1 LLALPDAEAHDAG
14 ARTIVRSGHQT
25 KESAM
30 ISQAVRPLCR
40 ATATVLAI
48 SAVTLGSQ
56 AGAQTYPSN
65 VIRIVVPTSAGT
77 PPDIISRVV
86 ATEVSE
92 TEGWKVIVENRPG
105 AVQTIAAL
113 DVLKQ
118 PADGYSIYALSLPVS
133 AAPALLPNIP
143 FKLDADFAPV
153 IKVSTSYNVLVVNPE
168 VPAKSVAEL
177 VMLLKGQPDKLN
189 FSSGGFGTPAH
200 LIGEMFKL
208 QTGVRAAHVPY
219 NQFPQAIADLL
230 NGTNQYMFVTT
241 LPVVD
246 LVGAGKLRALAV
258 TGPKRV
264 AALQNVPTIV
274 EAGFPELVVE
284 DWVGLAVKSGTPQPI
299 IARLNEATN
308 RALATAKVR
317 DALAKLGAEPAGG
330 TAEEFSHLL
339 KTQIAHWQRVTKESG
354 IKMPQ

>member
-1 LLALPDAEAHDAG
+1 
-14 ARTIVRSGHQT
+14 
-25 KESAM
+25 M

-330 TAEEFSHLL
+330 TAEQFSHLL